1 MRKLTDKEKKETE
14 ILSERIMP
22 KTDFLK
28 VMEHDKLYYN
38 TLNQALE
45 FNVIKQDIL
54 GEKCQEIIR
63 KNDRDLI
70 INNIDKLC
78 DWAET
83 QVKVLDMKG
92 KSSIQRKL
100 IDDKQ
105 THYDNVFLPQFK
117 RESKEA
123 LKNYKNTIKVAK
135 DITKTKGK
143 EFASICDKI
152 NFELSWWNKC
162 SAEKQKNEEY
172 IVQIYKPLKRLES
185 AYEKRKKELEDDKK
199 FQV

>member
-1 MRKLTDKEKKETE
+1 MSR
-14 ILSERIMP
+14 S
-22 KTDFLK
+22 
-28 VMEHDKLYYN
+28 Y
-38 TLNQALE
+38 Q
-45 FNVIKQDIL
+45 
-54 GEKCQEIIR
+54 

-123 LKNYKNTIKVAK
+123 LK
-135 DITKTKGK
+135 ITKTLLR
-143 EFASICDKI
+143 S
-152 NFELSWWNKC
+152 
-162 SAEKQKNEEY
+162 
-172 IVQIYKPLKRLES
+172 LKTL
-185 AYEKRKKELEDDKK
+185 
-199 FQV
+199 